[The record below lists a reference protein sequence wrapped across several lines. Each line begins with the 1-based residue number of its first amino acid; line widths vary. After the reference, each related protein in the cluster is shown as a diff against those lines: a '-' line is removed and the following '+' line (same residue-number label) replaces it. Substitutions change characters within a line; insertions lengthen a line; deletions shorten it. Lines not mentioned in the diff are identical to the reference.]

1 MAAITPFLLWFGKV
15 FLDDFSYCE
24 ALENA
29 AAPIKHFV
37 TVRNGASV
45 VKHRCMRIGPCFY
58 TAERKKSQFRNL
70 KVGVKVIS

>member
-1 MAAITPFLLWFGKV
+1 MEP

-37 TVRNGASV
+37 TVRNGASGAEALAV
-45 VKHRCMRIGPCFY
+45 VQ
-58 TAERKKSQFRNL
+58 A
-70 KVGVKVIS
+70 